1 MSSESVLIMFWRNF
15 LLLCYKIQYPWL
27 NPRAP
32 SHAVAV
38 LGLCRCQTWTEVQ
51 KGFGMDFVP
60 LFVLSESVH
69 LVVGM

>member
-1 MSSESVLIMFWRNF
+1 M
-15 LLLCYKIQYPWL
+15 LCYEIQYPWL
-27 NPRAP
+27 NPQAP

-38 LGLCRCQTWTEVQ
+38 LVLCRCQTWTDVQ
-51 KGFGMDFVP
+51 KDLGMDFVP